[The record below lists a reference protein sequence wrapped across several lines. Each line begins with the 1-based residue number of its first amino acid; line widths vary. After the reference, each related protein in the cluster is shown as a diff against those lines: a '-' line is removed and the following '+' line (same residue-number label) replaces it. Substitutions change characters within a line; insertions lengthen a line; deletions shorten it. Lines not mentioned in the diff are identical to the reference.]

1 MPPVPSGTV
10 PPGTVVVTSGPAG
23 RLTQTVTAGSHRFTA
38 DEPLA
43 GGGQDLGPDPYTL
56 LLAALGTCTAMTLRL
71 YADRKGW
78 PLRGIEVRL
87 RHGRVYREDCEGC
100 EETAGRVE
108 VITRDIVLTG
118 DLDGPQRA
126 RLLAIADHCP
136 VHRTLAGPLQ
146 VASRLV

>member
-1 MPPVPSGTV
+1 MPPV

-23 RLTQTVTAGSHRFTA
+23 RLAQTVTAGSHRFTA
-38 DEPLA
+38 DEPQA
-43 GGGQDLGPDPYTL
+43 AGGQDRGPDPYAL

-78 PLRGIEVRL
+78 PLRAIEVRL

-100 EETAGRVE
+100 DDQPMRVE
-108 VITRDIVLTG
+108 LITHDIALEG
-118 DLDGPQRA
+118 DLDEPQRA
-126 RLLAIADHCP
+126 RLLEIAERCP
-136 VHRTLAGPLQ
+136 VHRSLAGPLK